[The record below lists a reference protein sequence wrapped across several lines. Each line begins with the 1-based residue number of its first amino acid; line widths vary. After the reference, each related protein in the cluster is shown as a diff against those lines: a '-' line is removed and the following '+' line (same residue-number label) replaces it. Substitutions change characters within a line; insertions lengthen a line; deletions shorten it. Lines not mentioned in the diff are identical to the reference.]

1 MMGVS
6 PAEAAKLSLW
16 TYEALLWNWNE
27 RHKTDDD
34 ETEPVELPSAE
45 FVEHRHLILAERGL
59 GTMVH

>member
-27 RHKTDDD
+27 RHKTEDD
-34 ETEPVELPSAE
+34 EGAVDLPDAD
-45 FVEHRHLILAERGL
+45 FVEHRHRMLEARGF
-59 GTMVH
+59 GKMVH